1 LLRILN
7 NSYLLMSHPDSIDW
21 KRIFS
26 PGSMIF
32 TVVGVLSAIVA
43 LKGFMIPNHFIDGGI
58 TGIAILISSKLDIK
72 IGILL
77 VALNLPFI
85 FIGYLRI
92 GKTFAV
98 QTTLSMILLVVGL
111 NFISIPMITNDNIL
125 IALFG
130 GFFIG
135 LAIGFIIRAGGV
147 LDGLEV
153 IGHYTNK
160 KSGFSTGEVVMV
172 INTIVILAAAV
183 YFGKEAAM
191 YSILTYFTAM
201 RISDYV
207 ADGFEEYTALTV
219 LSEKHE
225 NIKSIIVND
234 FNKAISVFK
243 GERGYLPG
251 SFNVKHDCDIIMTIV
266 TRLELH
272 RIKEAILMEDP
283 NAFVYITSIK
293 EVKGGIIKQKVK
305 H

>member
-1 LLRILN
+1 MVHHDFVDWRRIMSPSSILFLLLGN
-7 NSYLLMSHPDSIDW
+7 
-21 KRIFS
+21 
-26 PGSMIF
+26 
-32 TVVGVLSAIVA
+32 LSAIIA
-43 LKGFMIPNHFIDGGI
+43 LNGFMIPNHFIDGGI
-58 TGIAILISSKLDIK
+58 TGIS
-72 IGILL
+72 ILL
-77 VALNLPFI
+77 SHSLHLNIGYLIICLNLPFI
-85 FIGYLRI
+85 IIGYIRI

-98 QTTLSMILLVVGL
+98 QTTISTALLVAGI
-111 NFISIPMITNDNIL
+111 NIEIPMITEDKVL

-135 LAIGFIIRAGGV
+135 LAVGCVIRAGGV

-172 INTIVILAAAV
+172 INTMVILAAAFR
-183 YFGKEAAM
+183 FGWEAGM

-201 RISDYV
+201 KISDYV
-207 ADGFEEYTALTV
+207 VDGFEEYTALTV
-219 LSEKHE
+219 VSVKSD

-251 SFNVKHDCDIIMTIV
+251 SFDVKFECDIIMTIV

-272 RIKEAILMEDP
+272 RIKQAVLLEDP

-293 EVKGGIIKQKVK
+293 EVKGGVIKQIVK

>member
-1 LLRILN
+1 MQHH
-7 NSYLLMSHPDSIDW
+7 YHDQVDW
-21 KRIFS
+21 KSILS
-26 PGSMIF
+26 PVSIMF
-32 TVVGVLSAIVA
+32 TIGGVISAVVA

-58 TGIAILISSKLDIK
+58 TGIAILSSKAFHINISWFL
-72 IGILL
+72 IG
-77 VALNLPFI
+77 LNMPFVI
-85 FIGYLRI
+85 IGYKRI
-92 GKTFAV
+92 GKSFAI
-98 QTTLSMILLVVGL
+98 QTMIAVLLLVVGM
-111 NFISIPMITNDNIL
+111 NTIEVPVITKDKIL

-135 LAIGFIIRAGGV
+135 LAIGFIIRSGGV

-153 IGHYTNK
+153 IAHYTNK
-160 KSGFSTGEVVMV
+160 KSGWSTGEIVMF
-172 INTIVILAAAV
+172 INTLVILGAV
-183 YFGKEAAM
+183 FQFGIEAGM

-207 ADGFEEYTALTV
+207 VDGFEEYTALTV

-234 FNKAISVFK
+234 FGKAISVFK

-251 SFNVKHDCDIIMTIV
+251 SFDISYDCDIIMTII
-266 TRLELH
+266 TRLEIH
-272 RIKEAILMEDP
+272 RIKMAILEEDP

-293 EVKGGIIKQKVK
+293 EVKGGVIKQKVK

>member
-1 LLRILN
+1 
-7 NSYLLMSHPDSIDW
+7 MSHYDYIDW

-26 PGSMIF
+26 PATIIF
-32 TVVGVLSAIVA
+32 TLLGVLAAVVA

-58 TGIAILISSKLDIK
+58 TGISILASKAFHIDISLLL
-72 IGILL
+72 IG
-77 VALNLPFI
+77 LNIPFVV
-85 FIGYLRI
+85 IGYKRI
-92 GKTFAV
+92 GKSFAV
-98 QTTLSMILLVVGL
+98 QTTIAVILLVIGL
-111 NFISIPMITNDNIL
+111 NTVNVPMITDDKIL

-135 LAIGFIIRAGGV
+135 IAIGFIIRSGGV

-153 IGHYTNK
+153 IAHYTNK
-160 KSGFSTGEVVMV
+160 KSGWSTGEIVMV
-172 INTIVILAAAV
+172 INTLVILGAV
-183 YFGKEAAM
+183 FQFGIEAGM

-207 ADGFEEYTALTV
+207 VDGFEEYTALTV
-219 LSEKHE
+219 ISEKHE
-225 NIKSIIVND
+225 NVKSIIVND

-251 SFNVKHDCDIIMTIV
+251 SFDINYDCDIIMTIV
-266 TRLELH
+266 TRLEIH
-272 RIKEAILMEDP
+272 RIKKAILEEDP
-283 NAFVYITSIK
+283 NAFLYITSIK

>member
-1 LLRILN
+1 
-7 NSYLLMSHPDSIDW
+7 MSHYDYIDW

-26 PGSMIF
+26 PVTIIF
-32 TVVGVLSAIVA
+32 TLLGVLAAVVA

-58 TGIAILISSKLDIK
+58 TGISILASKAFHIDISLLL
-72 IGILL
+72 IG
-77 VALNLPFI
+77 LNIPFVV
-85 FIGYLRI
+85 IGYKRI
-92 GKTFAV
+92 GKSFAV
-98 QTTLSMILLVVGL
+98 QTTIAVILLVIGL
-111 NFISIPMITNDNIL
+111 NTVNVPMITDDKIL

-135 LAIGFIIRAGGV
+135 LAIGFIIRSGGV

-153 IGHYTNK
+153 IAHYTNK
-160 KSGFSTGEVVMV
+160 KSGWSTGEIVMV
-172 INTIVILAAAV
+172 INTLVILGAV
-183 YFGKEAAM
+183 FQFGIEAGM

-207 ADGFEEYTALTV
+207 VDGFEEYTALTV
-219 LSEKHE
+219 ISEKHE
-225 NIKSIIVND
+225 KVKSIIVND

-251 SFNVKHDCDIIMTIV
+251 SFDINYECDIIMTIV
-266 TRLELH
+266 TRLEIH
-272 RIKEAILMEDP
+272 RIKKAILEEDP
-283 NAFVYITSIK
+283 SAFLYITSIK

>member
-1 LLRILN
+1 
-7 NSYLLMSHPDSIDW
+7 MSHHDYIDW

-26 PGSMIF
+26 PTTIIF
-32 TVVGVLSAIVA
+32 TLVGVLSAVIA

-58 TGIAILISSKLDIK
+58 TGISILASKAFHIDISLLL
-72 IGILL
+72 IG
-77 VALNLPFI
+77 LNIPFVVV
-85 FIGYLRI
+85 GYKRI
-92 GKTFAV
+92 GKSFAV
-98 QTTLSMILLVVGL
+98 QTTIAVILLIVGL
-111 NFISIPMITNDNIL
+111 NTLNVPMITDDKIL

-135 LAIGFIIRAGGV
+135 LAIGFIIRSGGV

-153 IGHYTNK
+153 IAHYTNK
-160 KSGFSTGEVVMV
+160 KSGWSTGEIVMV
-172 INTIVILAAAV
+172 INTLVILGAV
-183 YFGKEAAM
+183 FQFGIEAGM

-207 ADGFEEYTALTV
+207 VDGFEEYTALTV
-219 LSEKHE
+219 ISEKHE
-225 NIKSIIVND
+225 NVKSIIVND

-251 SFNVKHDCDIIMTIV
+251 SFDINYDCDIIMTIV
-266 TRLELH
+266 TRLEIH
-272 RIKEAILMEDP
+272 RIKKAILEEDP
-283 NAFVYITSIK
+283 SAFLYITSIK

>member
-1 LLRILN
+1 MAHSEAIN
-7 NSYLLMSHPDSIDW
+7 W

-26 PGSMIF
+26 PSSMLF
-32 TVVGVLSAIVA
+32 TVIGVMSAIFA
-43 LKGFMIPNHFIDGGI
+43 LEGFMIPNHFIDGGV
-58 TGIAILISSKLDIK
+58 TGICIVFSKVLNIDIRL
-72 IGILL
+72 LL
-77 VALNLPFI
+77 VAVNIPFVL
-85 FIGYLRI
+85 IGYHRI
-92 GKTFAV
+92 GKSFAV
-98 QTTLSMILLVVGL
+98 QTTISITLLVVGL
-111 NFISIPMITNDNIL
+111 NTLDFPMITNDKIL

-135 LAIGFIIRAGGV
+135 LGIGFVIKAGGV

-153 IGHYTNK
+153 IAHYTNK
-160 KSGFSTGEVVMV
+160 KTGFSTGEIVMF
-172 INTIVILAAAV
+172 INTAVILAAA
-183 YFGKEAAM
+183 YQFGIEAGM

-201 RISDYV
+201 QISDYV
-207 ADGFEEYTALTV
+207 VDGFEEYTALTV

-225 NIKSIIVND
+225 NIKNIIVND

-251 SFNVKHDCDIIMTIV
+251 SFDVKYECDIIMTIV

-272 RIKEAILMEDP
+272 RIKQAILLEDP

-293 EVKGGIIKQKVK
+293 EVKGGVIKQKIK

>member
-1 LLRILN
+1 
-7 NSYLLMSHPDSIDW
+7 
-21 KRIFS
+21 
-26 PGSMIF
+26 MIF

-92 GKTFAV
+92 GKSFAI

-207 ADGFEEYTALTV
+207 ADGFEEYTALTFY
-219 LSEKHE
+219 L
-225 NIKSIIVND
+225 KSMRIS
-234 FNKAISVFK
+234 KA
-243 GERGYLPG
+243 L
-251 SFNVKHDCDIIMTIV
+251 
-266 TRLELH
+266 L
-272 RIKEAILMEDP
+272 
-283 NAFVYITSIK
+283 
-293 EVKGGIIKQKVK
+293 
-305 H
+305 

>member
-1 LLRILN
+1 
-7 NSYLLMSHPDSIDW
+7 MSHPDSIDW

>member
-1 LLRILN
+1 
-7 NSYLLMSHPDSIDW
+7 
-21 KRIFS
+21 
-26 PGSMIF
+26 MIF

>member
-1 LLRILN
+1 
-7 NSYLLMSHPDSIDW
+7 MAHHDFVDW
-21 KRIFS
+21 KRILS
-26 PGSMIF
+26 PSSILFLLLGN
-32 TVVGVLSAIVA
+32 LSAIVA
-43 LKGFMIPNHFIDGGI
+43 LKGFMMPNGFIDGGI
-58 TGIAILISSKLDIK
+58 TGIS
-72 IGILL
+72 ILL
-77 VALNLPFI
+77 EHEFHYNIGVLIICLNLPFI
-85 FIGYLRI
+85 IIGYVRI
-92 GKTFAV
+92 GRTFAV
-98 QTTLSMILLVVGL
+98 ITTISSLILLVGL
-111 NFISIPMITNDNIL
+111 TIEIPMITQDKVL

-135 LAIGFIIRAGGV
+135 LGIGCVIRAGGV

-172 INTIVILAAAV
+172 INTAVILTAA
-183 YFGKEAAM
+183 FQLGWENAM

-201 RISDYV
+201 KISDYV
-207 ADGFEEYTALTV
+207 VDGFEEYTALTV
-219 LSEKHE
+219 VSVKSE

-251 SFNVKHDCDIIMTIV
+251 SFDVKHECDIIMTIV

-272 RIKEAILMEDP
+272 RIKQAILLEDP
-283 NAFVYITSIK
+283 AAFVYITSIK
-293 EVKGGIIKQKVK
+293 EVKGGVIKQIVK